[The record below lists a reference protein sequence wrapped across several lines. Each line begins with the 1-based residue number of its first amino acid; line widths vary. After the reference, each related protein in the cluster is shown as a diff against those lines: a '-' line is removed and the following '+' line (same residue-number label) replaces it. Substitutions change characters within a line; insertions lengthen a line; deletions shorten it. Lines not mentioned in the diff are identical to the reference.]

1 MKRAGWLLCLALG
14 CTPAPRGAP
23 SEAVEKPTPAP
34 THTPTPTRAS
44 AAPAPAPAEPP
55 PPEVLDPGPPV
66 VLKPGGHG
74 TVRATHGAVVAV
86 DPEAAK
92 IGARVLESGG
102 NAVDAAVAVAFVL
115 AVTHPSAGNLGG
127 GGFMLVRP
135 KSGPTSAIDFR
146 ETAPAS
152 LPRDAFDAMIASDG
166 IGPMSVGVPGTVRGL
181 SLAHQKFGKLP
192 WAKLVEPA
200 QRLAERGHR
209 IRSREAQT
217 IAWSWPSLKKDRGAA
232 AEFGDGKGPRREKDL
247 LVRKDLA
254 RTLSRIAER
263 GATGFYEGD
272 TARAIVQALGQ
283 RGGTLTLDDLARY
296 EAKLRPPLELG
307 YRGLTLET
315 MPPPSAGGVAL
326 LQILGMLERHRAY
339 TLGAGSVED
348 AHLFLEA
355 SRRAQADKRFGVVDP
370 DALSA
375 PEGAARM
382 ARFRDVRGLL
392 ARLPI
397 EPGRP
402 TPSEKVHPLYGAAL
416 RELEHTTHFSVVDQD
431 GMAVS
436 CTTTLSAGFG
446 SKIVVPGT
454 GIVLNNAV
462 ASFASAGENLP
473 VGGRRTVSSMT
484 PTLVTKGGELWLV
497 LGSPGGDTIP
507 STVAQVFRNLV
518 DHGMTLDRAVQA
530 GRIHHGFVP
539 DEARY
544 ERARPPPKAT
554 LDGLKRLGHTL
565 SKKTLPMGD
574 ANNILLV
581 GGVAY
586 AMADP
591 REGGAAVAARPK
603 PGP

>member
-1 MKRAGWLLCLALG
+1 MRHATWVLCLVLG

-23 SEAVEKPTPAP
+23 SEPADPPVPPAP
-34 THTPTPTRAS
+34 STSAAPSPEPS
-44 AAPAPAPAEPP
+44 AAPAALP

-66 VLKPGGHG
+66 ALKAGGTK
-74 TVRATHGAVVAV
+74 TVRATAGAIVAV
-86 DPEAAK
+86 DPEAARL
-92 IGARVLESGG
+92 GARVLEDGG

-115 AVTHPSAGNLGG
+115 AVTHPSAGNIGG

-135 KSGPTSAIDFR
+135 KAGPTTAIDFR

-166 IGPMSVGVPGTVRGL
+166 IGPVSVGVPGTVRGL
-181 SLAHQKFGKLP
+181 ALAHQKFGKLP

-200 QRLAERGHR
+200 KRLAERGHR

-217 IAWSWPSLKKDRGAA
+217 IAWSWALLKKDPAAA
-232 AEFGDGKGPRREKDL
+232 AEFGDGKGPRKEKDTL
-247 LVRKDLA
+247 IRKDLA
-254 RTLSRIAER
+254 ITLGRIAER
-263 GATGFYEGD
+263 GAAGFYEGE
-272 TARAIVQALGQ
+272 TARAIVRTLAK
-283 RGGTLTLDDLARY
+283 RGGTLTLDDLAKY
-296 EAKLRPPLELG
+296 EAKLRPPLELA

-326 LQILGMLERHRAY
+326 LQILGMLERGRAY
-339 TLGAGSVED
+339 RLGPGSVES

-370 DALSA
+370 DAL
-375 PEGAARM
+375 PEAEQALRL

-397 EPGRP
+397 EPRRP

-416 RELEHTTHFSVVDQD
+416 RELEHTTHFSVVDAE

-454 GIVLNNAV
+454 GVVLNNAV

-484 PTLVTKGGELWLV
+484 PTLVTKEGALWAV

-507 STVAQVFRNLV
+507 STVAQVFLNLV
-518 DHGMTLDRAVQA
+518 DHGMTLDRAVEA
-530 GRIHHGFVP
+530 GRIHHNFVP
-539 DEARY
+539 DEVRY

-554 LDGLKRLGHTL
+554 LDGLKQLGHTL
-565 SKKTLPMGD
+565 GKKTLPMGD
-574 ANNILLV
+574 ANNIVLV
-581 GGVAY
+581 DGVAY

-591 REGGAAVAARPK
+591 REGGAAVAARRK